1 MDQTESITMPEVI
14 FTYRGKQYGYRI
26 QRGEPVPYLI
36 EEDPEMTP
44 EMEAAIDRM
53 FPEGTDSTL

>member
-1 MDQTESITMPEVI
+1 MPEVI

-36 EEDPEMTP
+36 EEDPEM
-44 EMEAAIDRM
+44 EAAIDRM
-53 FPEGTDSTL
+53 FPEGAGETL